1 MKAETQKQSNPF
13 PYSDS
18 NKRYYTYD
26 YYLRKTFGGKVAK
39 IPLDGGFTCPNRDG
53 TCGVGGCIYCSENG
67 SGDFT
72 APASLPLAEQYRIQR
87 ERLSAKW
94 QFSRCIAYFQPHTNT
109 YAPVERL
116 RALYEEALGLPD
128 VVGLNIA
135 TRADCLGDD
144 VIDLLAELSE
154 RTVLTLE
161 LGLQTV
167 HDETAARIRR
177 GHTFACFLDAWE
189 RVSRRAPRVR
199 LCVHLIFGLIGEND
213 EMMVETVQRVSAL
226 APDEVKLHFL
236 YVLEGTEM
244 AEIYRN
250 GGYLPLEKEQYVDL
264 AVRALELL
272 PATTVIGR
280 LTGDGE
286 EGALLAPLWGRK
298 KRCILNEIDKKF
310 YERKTHQGKFSAAA
324 GRPET

>member
-1 MKAETQKQSNPF
+1 MKGKSQRERNPF
-13 PYSDS
+13 IHSDS

-26 YYLRKTFGGKVAK
+26 YYLKSTFGGKVAK

-72 APASLPLAEQYRIQR
+72 SPATLPISEQYRIQR
-87 ERLSAKW
+87 ERLSTKW
-94 QFSRCIAYFQPHTNT
+94 DFSRCIAYFQPHTNT

-116 RALYEEALGLPD
+116 RALYEEALALPD

-135 TRADCLGDD
+135 TRADCLPDN

-161 LGLQTV
+161 LGLQTA

-177 GHTFACFLDAWE
+177 GHTLACFLDAWR
-189 RVSRRAPRVR
+189 RVRLRAPRVR
-199 LCVHLIFGLIGEND
+199 LSVHLILGHVGEND
-213 EMMVETVQRVSAL
+213 EMMVKTVQTVAAL
-226 APDEVKLHFL
+226 VPDEVKFHFL

-250 GGYLPLEKEQYVDL
+250 GGYSPLEREHYVDL
-264 AVRALELL
+264 VVRSLELL
-272 PATTVIGR
+272 PPDTVIGR

-286 EGALLAPLWGRK
+286 ESALLAPLWGKK
-298 KRCILNEIDKKF
+298 KRCVLNEIDKKF
-310 YERKTHQGKFSAAA
+310 YERETYQGKKYAFSES
-324 GRPET
+324 PKP

>member
-1 MKAETQKQSNPF
+1 MKSIPQRERNPF
-13 PYSDS
+13 LYSDS
-18 NKRYYTYD
+18 NKRYHTYD
-26 YYLRKTFGGKVAK
+26 YYLRHTFGGKVAK
-39 IPLDGGFTCPNRDG
+39 IPLDAGFTCPNRDG
-53 TCGVGGCIYCSENG
+53 TCGTGGCIYCSEKG

-72 APASLPLAEQYRIQR
+72 APATLSLAEQYAVQR

-116 RALYEEALGLPD
+116 RAVYEEALALPD

-167 HDETAARIRR
+167 HDATALAIGR
-177 GHTFACFLDAWE
+177 GHTFSTFLDAWD
-189 RVSRRAPRVR
+189 RVRARAPRVR
-199 LCVHLIFGLIGEND
+199 LSVHLIFGLIGEND
-213 EMMVETVQRVSAL
+213 EMMVETAQRVAAL
-226 APDEVKLHFL
+226 LPDEVKFHFL
-236 YVLEGTEM
+236 YVLKGTKM
-244 AEIYRN
+244 AEIYSN
-250 GGYLPLEKEQYVDL
+250 GGYFPMEKEQYVDL
-264 AVRALELL
+264 VVRALEYLS
-272 PATTVIGR
+272 PHTVIGR

-286 EGALLAPLWGRK
+286 EEALLAPLWGRK
-298 KRCILNEIDKKF
+298 KRSILNEIDKKF
-310 YERKTHQGKFSAAA
+310 YERETYQGRKFDAI
-324 GRPET
+324 GLPKP

>member
-1 MKAETQKQSNPF
+1 MKKSPQRDRNPF

-26 YYLRKTFGGKVAK
+26 YYLKSTFGGKVAK

-53 TCGVGGCIYCSENG
+53 TCGVGGCIYCSSSG

-72 APASLPLAEQYRIQR
+72 APATLPIAEQYRIQR
-87 ERLSAKW
+87 EKLAGKW
-94 QFSRCIAYFQPHTNT
+94 QFEKCIAYFQPYTNT

-116 RALYEEALGLPD
+116 RALYEEALALPD

-135 TRADCLGDD
+135 TRADCLPDE

-161 LGLQTV
+161 LGLQSI
-167 HDETAARIRR
+167 HDETAEKIGR
-177 GHTFACFLDAWE
+177 GHSFAVFLDAWH
-189 RVSRRAPRVR
+189 RLRLRAPRVR

-213 EMMVETVQRVSAL
+213 EMMVKTVQTVSSL
-226 APDEVKLHFL
+226 LPDEVKLHFL
-236 YVLEGTEM
+236 YVLEGTKM

-250 GGYLPLEKEQYVDL
+250 GGYLPLGMEHYVDL
-264 AVRALELL
+264 VVRSLELL
-272 PATTVIGR
+272 KADTVIGR

-286 EGALLAPLWGRK
+286 ESALLAPLWGKK
-298 KRCILNEIDKKF
+298 KRCVLNEIDKKF
-310 YERKTHQGKFSAAA
+310 YSLNTCQGKKFGSF
-324 GRPET
+324 